1 MLDPRPRSPR
11 SRERSAVT
19 VVTTAGRSHTD
30 DLVLRQRR
38 YLLTQSVRVACLLL
52 AATVPAGLAVKGL
65 FILGAC
71 VLPYFGVVMANAG
84 PARDRRRPELNVHAV
99 EQPQRLQ
106 IAPHRVVD
114 AD

>member
-1 MLDPRPRSPR
+1 MQHPADRPRR
-11 SRERSAVT
+11 AEVA

-30 DLVLRQRR
+30 DLGLRQRR

-52 AATVPAGLAVKGL
+52 AATLPVPLLAKGAL
-65 FILGAC
+65 LVGAV

-84 PARDRRRPELNVHAV
+84 PARDRRQPLRRAV
-99 EQPQRLQ
+99 EQPQRLE
-106 IAPHRVVD
+106 IDPGRVVD